1 MSKQKIELTF
11 GGVKHTFDCVAN
23 QNPMV
28 RVFIDTSPGAMVHA
42 NRITEQYRPSAN
54 ANSGT
59 RFTTRLSLPVP
70 AVLNGNSPSGY
81 AVPDKAIG
89 ENRCIIQSDISKFA
103 TSEQVTD
110 FAEAVKA
117 YVNSPEFTKMLTS
130 QLMC

>member
-1 MSKQKIELTF
+1 MSKQKIELSF
-11 GGVKHTFDCVAN
+11 GGVEHTFDCVAN

-54 ANSGT
+54 ANTGT

-70 AVLNGNSPSGY
+70 AVLSGTSPTGY
-81 AVPDKAIG
+81 AVPDKALG

-103 TSEQVTD
+103 NTEQVAE

-117 YVNSPEFTKMLTS
+117 YVNSPEFTTMLTT

>member
-28 RVFIDTSPGAMVHA
+28 RVFVDTSPGTMVHA
-42 NRITEQYRPSAN
+42 NRITEQYRPSDNAN
-54 ANSGT
+54 AGT

-70 AVLNGNSPSGY
+70 AVLVGSSPSGY
-81 AVPDKAIG
+81 AVPPKAIG
-89 ENRCIIQSDISKFA
+89 ENRCIIQADISKFA
-103 TSEQVTD
+103 NPTQVTA
-110 FAEAVKA
+110 FTEAVKA
-117 YVNSPEFTKMLTS
+117 YVNSAEFTAMLTK